1 MTDSVTYSVLA
12 FSTAPQAQND
22 CRPQQTASSRSP
34 LSHYVAVALGLL
46 SAILVSLLL
55 FQGILCQ
62 GSRFSTC
69 ASCPSC
75 PDRWVRYGDHCY
87 YFSVEKRDW
96 NSSLEFCLAK
106 NAHLLMLTDNQQ
118 QMFQLPNFLT
128 QDFYWIGLRNNSGW
142 RWEDGSALNTSRIL
156 LNSLVQKCGT
166 ISKEYLQ
173 ASSCEVPLPWI
184 CQKQTKAEEKER
196 NIWGKEEKKSKKRRK
211 KGCRSRKM
219 HFIKRDMKSIRALGS
234 NDDYEVRYL

>member
-118 QMFQLPNFLT
+118 QMLNRVRLTAFPKLVCFLLRPLGSSQHWRGWNT
-128 QDFYWIGLRNNSGW
+128 PERLDSSRSTAYKVEFNVSIPLMSEYNSEELMNKSKATNLAEPDFVFIYFFRARFYTPHYPTFLKSLIDTLYL
-142 RWEDGSALNTSRIL
+142 AASRIHL
-156 LNSLVQKCGT
+156 MH
-166 ISKEYLQ
+166 
-173 ASSCEVPLPWI
+173 
-184 CQKQTKAEEKER
+184 AEK
-196 NIWGKEEKKSKKRRK
+196 
-211 KGCRSRKM
+211 
-219 HFIKRDMKSIRALGS
+219 
-234 NDDYEVRYL
+234 